1 MNKQIMILVLV
12 STIFVGCNQIKLESK
27 WTEQKITVDGKLDE
41 WQENLVVPKN
51 SHVGIGFMNDE
62 SNLYLTLTTM
72 DRNSIM
78 QALTRGFTVWIDPK
92 GGKNQRFGIRYPVGG
107 GMGGFRQMMQ
117 DREQNSRDFDFF
129 IQDLLSRQN
138 EIEVIGPGK
147 NQMARFGINN
157 TAGIDVIA
165 VYEKGVFAYEMKIP
179 LRRSAENLFAVNVK
193 PGKKIGVGFTT
204 PEMDRSSMRSSKASR
219 GGGMSGG
226 KMPGGGMGGGGGGM
240 GGGRGGGRSGSTMG
254 NNIPEAME
262 IWTKVFLSSGK

>member
-1 MNKQIMILVLV
+1 MKNQIIILTLI
-12 STIFVGCNQIKLESK
+12 SLSIIGCNQIKIESK
-27 WTEQKITVDGKLDE
+27 WTNQEVIIDGKLDE
-41 WQENLVVPKN
+41 WQENMIVPKN
-51 SHVGIGFMNDE
+51 SHVGVGFMNDD
-62 SNLYLTLTTM
+62 SNIYLTLTTM

-92 GGKNQRFGIRYPVGG
+92 GGKSRRYGFTYPVGG

-117 DREQNSRDFDFF
+117 AREQNSRDFDFF
-129 IQDLLSRQN
+129 IQDLQTRQN

-157 TAGIDVIA
+157 TAGIDIIA

-219 GGGMSGG
+219 GGGMSGR
-226 KMPGGGMGGGGGGM
+226 KMPGGGM
-240 GGGRGGGRSGSTMG
+240 GGGRGGGMNRNM
-254 NNIPEAME
+254 PVALEKWM
-262 IWTKVFLSSGK
+262 KVTLSDGKIR

>member
-1 MNKQIMILVLV
+1 MKIHSIIFILAGL
-12 STIFVGCNQIKLESK
+12 SIFGCNQIKIESK
-27 WTEQKITVDGKLDE
+27 WTNQEVIIDGKLDE
-41 WQENLVVPKN
+41 WQENMIVPKN
-51 SHVGIGFMNDE
+51 SHVGVGFMNDD
-62 SNLYLTLTTM
+62 SNIYLTLTTM

-92 GGKNQRFGIRYPVGG
+92 GGKKQHFGIRYP
-107 GMGGFRQMMQ
+107 MNRNIGGFRQMMQ
-117 DREQNSRDFDFF
+117 NREQNSRDYDFF
-129 IQDLLSRQN
+129 IRELLTGQN
-138 EIEVIGPGK
+138 EIEIIGSEKDQIARMGIHNPAGLHVKPMYK
-147 NQMARFGINN
+147 N
-157 TAGIDVIA
+157 
-165 VYEKGVFAYEMKIP
+165 GVFTYEMKIP
-179 LRRSAENLFAVNVK
+179 LRRSTENLFAVNVK

-262 IWTKVFLSSGK
+262 IWTQVSLVSK